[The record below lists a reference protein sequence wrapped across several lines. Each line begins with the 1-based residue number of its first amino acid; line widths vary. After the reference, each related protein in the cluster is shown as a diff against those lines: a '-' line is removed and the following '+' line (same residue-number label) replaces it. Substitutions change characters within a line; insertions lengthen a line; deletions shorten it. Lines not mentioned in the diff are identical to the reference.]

1 VTTLPF
7 SWNHG
12 GKPFEVDGIPRM
24 QTESLPP
31 EAGLDLLLP
40 SWKFV
45 GPILFFIFGAKEH
58 SVNCVGPFFVDFVVL
73 AVCES
78 ASELCS
84 GFSICM

>member
-1 VTTLPF
+1 
-7 SWNHG
+7 
-12 GKPFEVDGIPRM
+12 
-24 QTESLPP
+24 
-31 EAGLDLLLP
+31 
-40 SWKFV
+40 V
-45 GPILFFIFGAKEH
+45 GPILFFIFGAKEL